1 MKYIDIGDMAS
12 QILSQTLQEGK
23 WFLKAT
29 TYTNSSV
36 TIPAQASGNQQL
48 LLQIRN
54 KSVKSLLHTFSIPTS
69 GVCPNGQYDS
79 ICPNLTS
86 RQCQVGGSFYPNKP
100 INDMARPVKDT
111 NI

>member
-36 TIPAQASGNQQL
+36 TIPAQASGN
-48 LLQIRN
+48 N
-54 KSVKSLLHTFSIPTS
+54 
-69 GVCPNGQYDS
+69 Y
-79 ICPNLTS
+79 
-86 RQCQVGGSFYPNKP
+86 FYKFV
-100 INDMARPVKDT
+100 IHR
-111 NI
+111 